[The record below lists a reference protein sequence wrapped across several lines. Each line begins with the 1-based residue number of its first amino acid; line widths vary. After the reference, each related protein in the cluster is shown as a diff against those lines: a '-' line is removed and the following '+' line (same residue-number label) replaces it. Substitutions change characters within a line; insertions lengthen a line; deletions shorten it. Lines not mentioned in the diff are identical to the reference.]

1 MKKLYGR
8 YTFHK
13 ILHQKFTQWIRKA
26 ASVSV
31 CVFVYTFTHTCILF
45 HDFPRIGPFIL

>member
-13 ILHQKFTQWIRKA
+13 ILHLNFTQWILKA
-26 ASVSV
+26 ASASM
-31 CVFVYTFTHTCILF
+31 CVFVYTLTYICILF
-45 HDFPRIGPFIL
+45 PDFPRIDPIIL